1 MAGTFETYQNKAGKH
16 YFRLKA
22 GNGEVILTSQG
33 YASAAGCKNGIESVR
48 KNATSVKN
56 FEKTTTRNGKPRFNL
71 RAANRKI
78 IGTSE
83 TYNSTA
89 ARDNGIKSVKSNAP
103 NAPVKKL

>member
-1 MAGTFETYQNKAGKH
+1 MAGTFEIYKNKAGKH
-16 YFRLKA
+16 SFRLKA
-22 GNGEVILTSQG
+22 GNGETILSSQG
-33 YASAAGCKNGIESVR
+33 YASSAGCKNGIESVR
-48 KNATSVKN
+48 RNAKSVKN

-103 NAPVKKL
+103 KAKIKAV